1 MNCQVIWTLN
11 GGLGNQI
18 FQYLASL
25 HIQDKLGITN
35 IKYCTSDYIQH
46 GYRDLD
52 IDRLVSINVSSQSL
66 DSRSFATRCK
76 RKISRLAYS
85 SLIIHNSWLSR
96 YLLPDMACLDESL
109 FEDNSSA
116 SLQGLCT
123 FMGAYASSSKTFCV
137 EGYWQNPSPYLD
149 GLCRWRSLFKS
160 SAAFVPEEW
169 SDVAYLSIHIRRGD
183 YLNPT
188 GYDFFFS
195 RFHPVQYLQH
205 ALQLIPSEFQHLP
218 VLVVTDDQSWANYYM
233 SLLLK
238 GKKFYVSSSE
248 DPLVDWSILANS
260 TFSIIGNSTFSL
272 TAAML
277 NLKSYQQRY
286 RVIMPQWINAKESS
300 TSKNWDMLPGSII
313 V

>member
-1 MNCQVIWTLN
+1 MNCKVIWTLN

-18 FQYLASL
+18 FQYLAAL
-25 HIQDKLGITN
+25 HIQHNLGISN
-35 IKYCTSDYIQH
+35 IKYCTSDYIQQ

-52 IDRLVSINVSSQSL
+52 INRLVPINVSTQSI
-66 DSRSFATRCK
+66 DRSLLIRCK
-76 RKISRLAYS
+76 RKIFRLAYPS
-85 SLIIHNSWLSR
+85 FISHNGWLSH
-96 YLLPDMACLDESL
+96 YLLSDTAYLDESL
-109 FEDNSSA
+109 FEDDSLA
-116 SLQGLCT
+116 SLQGLCD
-123 FMGAYASSSKTFCV
+123 FMGDHMSSSKIFYV

-149 GLCRWRSLFKS
+149 GLCQWGSLFKS
-160 SAAFVPEEW
+160 SVGFVPEEW
-169 SDVAYLSIHIRRGD
+169 SNIAYLSIHVRRGD
-183 YLNPT
+183 YLTPT

-218 VLVVTDDQSWANYYM
+218 VLVVTDDPAWANYYM

-238 GKKFYVSSSE
+238 GKTFYVSSSE

-260 TFSIIGNSTFSL
+260 TFSIISNSTFSF

-277 NLKSYQQRY
+277 NFKSYQQRY
-286 RVIMPQWINAKESS
+286 RVIMPQWINAKVSS
-300 TSKNWDMLPGSII
+300 LSKNWDLIPGSII

>member
-1 MNCQVIWTLN
+1 MNSQVIWTLN

-25 HIQDKLGITN
+25 YIQDKLGITN
-35 IKYCTSDYIQH
+35 TQYCSSDYILQ

-52 IDRLVSINVSSQSL
+52 IKRLVSINVSSQSL
-66 DSRSFATRCK
+66 DSRSFSNRFK
-76 RKISRLAYS
+76 RKISSLAS
-85 SLIIHNSWLSR
+85 SSFIIYNNWISR
-96 YLLPDMACLDESL
+96 HLLPDMVCLDESL
-109 FEDNSSA
+109 FADNSSA

-123 FMGAYASSSKTFCV
+123 FMGSYASKFKIFSV

-149 GLCRWRSLFKS
+149 GLYRWRSLFNS
-160 SAAFVPEEW
+160 SAAFVPKEW
-169 SDVAYLSIHIRRGD
+169 SDVSYLSIHIRRGD
-183 YLNPT
+183 YLNPS

-195 RFHPVQYLQH
+195 RFHPVQYLQN
-205 ALQLIPSEFQHLP
+205 ALQLIPSEFKHLP
-218 VLVVTDDQSWANYYM
+218 VLIVTDDQSWANYYM
-233 SLLLK
+233 PLLLK
-238 GKKFYVSSSE
+238 GTDFYVSSSA

-277 NLKSYQQRY
+277 NSKSCQQRY

-300 TSKNWDMLPGSII
+300 ISKNWDMLPGSII

>member
-1 MNCQVIWTLN
+1 MNFKVIWTLN

-25 HIQDKLGITN
+25 YIQDKLGITT
-35 IKYCTSDYIQH
+35 IKYCTSDYIQQ

-52 IDRLVSINVSSQSL
+52 INRLVSINVSNQPT
-66 DSRSFATRCK
+66 DVRSFSIRFK
-76 RKISRLAYS
+76 RKVSRLAYS
-85 SLIIHNSWLSR
+85 SLILHNSWLPH

-109 FEDNSSA
+109 FADDPLA
-116 SLQGLCT
+116 SLQGLSR
-123 FMGAYASSSKTFCV
+123 FMGAYASPSKTFCV

-149 GLCRWRSLFKS
+149 GLFRWCSLFKS

-169 SDVAYLSIHIRRGD
+169 RDIAYLSIHVRRGD

-195 RFHPVQYLQH
+195 RFYPVQYLQH

-218 VLVVTDDQSWANYYM
+218 VLVVTDDQAWANYYM

-238 GKKFYVSSSE
+238 DKTFYVSSSE
-248 DPLVDWSILANS
+248 DPLVDWSLLANS
-260 TFSIIGNSTFSL
+260 TFSIIGNSTFSF

-277 NLKSYQQRY
+277 NFKTYYQRY
-286 RVIMPQWINAKESS
+286 RVIMPQWINTKESS
-300 TSKNWDMLPGSII
+300 VSKKWNLLSGSII